1 MYILIH
7 NRLILIFFFVIG
19 VQTVNFTDW
28 ENIDKIEVKQGEN
41 VGKPREKMADIDEML
56 SVANKSS

>member
-7 NRLILIFFFVIG
+7 NRLILIFFVIG

-28 ENIDKIEVKQGEN
+28 ENIDKFEVKQGEN
-41 VGKPREKMADIDEML
+41 VGKPREKKADIDDML
-56 SVANKSS
+56 SVAKKSS

>member
-1 MYILIH
+1 M
-7 NRLILIFFFVIG
+7 FFVIG

-56 SVANKSS
+56 SVAKKSS